1 MPSRTAAFD
10 DAKMHAFGDRLVRDT
25 AAMLLG
31 NLAYIGDQLGLF
43 KLLAQS
49 GPVTPDQ
56 LADLAACNARY
67 IREWLSA
74 MAAAGWLEYEAAAGR
89 FTLPPE
95 HVPFLADENHPMHF
109 GGALQCIIPLAHVA
123 PRILE
128 CFRHGG
134 GVGFAEHHPD
144 MPRVIERFSA
154 PMIHN
159 FLTKVWL
166 TELLPQVHQRLR
178 EGGDAADVGCGSGRA
193 LVELAKAYPQS
204 RFTGYEPHAPSAAR
218 AQALAQDEGVAEQVH
233 IVNARSD
240 AMPTAAY
247 DFISTLDVVH
257 DSIDPQGLIKDI
269 RRALR
274 PEGTYLML
282 EINASSALENNLHSL
297 GAFFY
302 AMSTLYCMTVS
313 LAHGGA
319 GIGTCM
325 GEELPREMCAQAGFS
340 HFRKLDFAHP
350 FAVLYE
356 VRIAG

>member
-1 MPSRTAAFD
+1 LGPPSMESGYAQPWFYGMSQAFSIS
-10 DAKMHAFGDRLVRDT
+10 R
-25 AAMLLG
+25 
-31 NLAYIGDQLGLF
+31 
-43 KLLAQS
+43 
-49 GPVTPDQ
+49 
-56 LADLAACNARY
+56 
-67 IREWLSA
+67 
-74 MAAAGWLEYEAAAGR
+74 
-89 FTLPPE
+89 
-95 HVPFLADENHPMHF
+95 NHPYTTMYF
-109 GGALQCIIPLAHVA
+109 GGALECLIPLAHVA

-154 PMIHN
+154 SMTKN

-166 TELLPQVHQRLR
+166 QELLPQVHQRLT
-178 EGGDAADVGCGSGRA
+178 EGADAADVGCGSGRA
-193 LVELAKAYPQS
+193 LIELATAYPKS
-204 RFTGYEPHAPSAAR
+204 RFTGYEPNAPSALR
-218 AQALAQDEGVAEQVH
+218 AQSLAQQAGVAERVH

-240 AMPTAAY
+240 AMPDTAY

-257 DSIDPQGLIKDI
+257 DSGDPQGLIHDI

-274 PEGTYLML
+274 PAGTYLML
-282 EINASSALENNLHSL
+282 EVNASAALENNLHPL

-302 AMSTLYCMTVS
+302 SISTMYCMTVS

-325 GEELPREMCAQAGFS
+325 GEELPRQMCAQAGFA

-350 FAVLYE
+350 LAVLYE
-356 VRIAG
+356 VRI